1 MTTSIVNDTTTIE
14 ERLQLLENH
23 LGRLQ
28 DQLVRAQRLASIGT
42 MATMIVHEFNN
53 LLTPVV
59 SYAQFA
65 VKKDDPEL
73 KNKALNQ
80 AYQSGKKAVEV
91 AQQIL
96 GFARGTNDDKISNL
110 PAVVDSALRAMVRD
124 AAKDN
129 IELTLA
135 VEPISATIPA
145 RMLQQVVY
153 NLILNARQALG
164 GKPGR
169 VSVIGRANEGTV
181 ELIISDNGPGIPVE
195 VMPRIFDPFF
205 TTKSGNERSDMQGSG
220 LGLAIS
226 KYLIEQAGGSLTVQS
241 VVGQGATFRITL
253 PQATAAQIAEAQH
266 AAADVADDAD
276 I

>member
-1 MTTSIVNDTTTIE
+1 MATSIVNDTTTIE
-14 ERLQLLENH
+14 EKLQLLETH

-65 VKKDDPEL
+65 VKKDDLEL

-129 IELTLA
+129 IDLTLA
-135 VEPISATIPA
+135 VEPVTATIPA

-153 NLILNARQALG
+153 NLILNARQALC

-169 VSVIGRANEGTV
+169 VNVTGRVNDGVV
-181 ELIISDNGPGIPVE
+181 ELIVSDNGPGIPEDVL
-195 VMPRIFDPFF
+195 PRIFDPFF
-205 TTKSGNERSDMQGSG
+205 TTKSSHERSDMQGSG

-226 KYLIEQAGGSLTVQS
+226 KYLIEQAGGMLTAHS
-241 VVGQGATFRITL
+241 GPGQGATFRITL
-253 PQATAAQIAEAQH
+253 PEATAAQIAEAQAE
-266 AAADVADDAD
+266 AAENVEG
-276 I
+276 